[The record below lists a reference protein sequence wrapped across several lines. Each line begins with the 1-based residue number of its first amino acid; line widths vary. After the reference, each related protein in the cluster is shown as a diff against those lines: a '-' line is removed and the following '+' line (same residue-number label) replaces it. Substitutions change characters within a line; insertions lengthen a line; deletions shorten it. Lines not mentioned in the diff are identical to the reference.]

1 MPETNDTRYS
11 RRSGPRD
18 RQLRVGDSERETVG
32 EILRQ
37 QHLDG
42 RLDADEFQERLERCL
57 TARTYAEL
65 DELVADFPSPEAERD
80 RVGRTWAWRRWP
92 FAFLPLALIA
102 AIAVSG
108 GHLLWL
114 AFPLFFFFV
123 LRPLLW
129 RSWGDGY
136 GHGISGCGPRH
147 VPRTG
152 TRA

>member
-1 MPETNDTRYS
+1 MPGTDDTRYS
-11 RRSGPRD
+11 RRRGPRD

-37 QHLDG
+37 QHVDG

-57 TARTYAEL
+57 TAKTYAEL
-65 DELVADFPSPEAERD
+65 DELVADFPSPEAERE
-80 RVGRTWAWRRWP
+80 RVGRASAWRPWP

-102 AIAVSG
+102 TIVVSS

-129 RSWGDGY
+129 RSWGGGY
-136 GHGISGCGPRH
+136 RRGISR
-147 VPRTG
+147 
-152 TRA
+152 

>member
-1 MPETNDTRYS
+1 MQGTNDTRYS

-18 RQLRVGDSERETVG
+18 RQLRVGDRERETVG

-57 TARTYAEL
+57 TAKTYAEL
-65 DELVADFPSPEAERD
+65 DELVADLPSPEAERD
-80 RVGRTWAWRRWP
+80 RVGRRAWGWRPWP
-92 FAFLPLALIA
+92 FAFLQLALIA

-114 AFPLFFFFV
+114 AFPLIFFFV

-129 RSWGDGY
+129 RSWG
-136 GHGISGCGPRH
+136 R
-147 VPRTG
+147 R
-152 TRA
+152 

>member
-1 MPETNDTRYS
+1 MSGTKDRHYS

-42 RLDADEFQERLERCL
+42 RLDTDEFQERLERCL
-57 TARTYAEL
+57 TAKTYAEL

-80 RVGRTWAWRRWP
+80 RVGRAWGLRPWP

-129 RSWGDGY
+129 RSWGR
-136 GHGISGCGPRH
+136 GISGCGPRH
-147 VPRTG
+147 SARTD

>member
-1 MPETNDTRYS
+1 MPGTNDTRYS

-57 TARTYAEL
+57 TAKTYAEL
-65 DELVADFPSPEAERD
+65 DALVADFPSPDAERD
-80 RVGRTWAWRRWP
+80 RGGRAWGWRPRP

-102 AIAVSG
+102 AIVVSG

-129 RSWGDGY
+129 RSWAHGDGR
-136 GHGISGCGPRH
+136 GISGCGPRH
-147 VPRTG
+147 STRTE

>member
-1 MPETNDTRYS
+1 MPGTNDTRYS

-57 TARTYAEL
+57 TAKTYAEL
-65 DELVADFPSPEAERD
+65 DELVADFPGPEAERA
-80 RVGRTWAWRRWP
+80 RVGRASGWRPWP

-108 GHLLWL
+108 GHFLWL

-129 RSWGDGY
+129 RSWGGGY
-136 GHGISGCGPRH
+136 RRGISR
-147 VPRTG
+147 
-152 TRA
+152 

>member
-1 MPETNDTRYS
+1 MPGTNDTRYS
-11 RRSGPRD
+11 RHRGPRD

-57 TARTYAEL
+57 TAKTYAEL
-65 DELVADFPSPEAERD
+65 DELVADLPSTEAERE
-80 RVGRTWAWRRWP
+80 RVGRASGWRPWP

-102 AIAVSG
+102 AIVVSG
-108 GHLLWL
+108 GHLIWL

-123 LRPLLW
+123 LRPLFW
-129 RSWGDGY
+129 RSWGGGY
-136 GHGISGCGPRH
+136 RRGISR
-147 VPRTG
+147 
-152 TRA
+152 